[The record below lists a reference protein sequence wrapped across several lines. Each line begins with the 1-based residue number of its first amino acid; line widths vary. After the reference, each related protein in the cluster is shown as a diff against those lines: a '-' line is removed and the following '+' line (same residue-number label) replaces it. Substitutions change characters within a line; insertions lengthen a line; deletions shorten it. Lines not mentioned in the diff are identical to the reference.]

1 MKFLASKLKPHD
13 KKCVVSFDEMKLK
26 AGLSFDVEHDQI
38 IGFENYGTFS
48 IEKPRLATHA
58 LVFVVRGLCRKWKQV
73 FGFFYSCESASS
85 NVLKHL
91 LHEGISK
98 LVNCGLEPIGV
109 VCDQGERLYM
119 KELGID
125 EKKPLFFVQD
135 RRIV

>member
-1 MKFLASKLKPHD
+1 MYSPKAYNSLKHIFILPSKCTILKCLSGLKLSPESILNSMKFLACKLKPHD

-91 LHEGISK
+91 LHEDGY
-98 LVNCGLEPIGV
+98 LN
-109 VCDQGERLYM
+109 
-119 KELGID
+119 
-125 EKKPLFFVQD
+125 
-135 RRIV
+135 